1 MANWKYATMAH
12 IYPSRKVASCMSRT
26 EFRLVRV
33 VPTGTG
39 SKRITIPKDLLTEVL
54 GNSEYATISKREGG
68 LIIQPAE
75 VRPRKS

>member
-1 MANWKYATMAH
+1 
-12 IYPSRKVASCMSRT
+12 
-26 EFRLVRV
+26 LVRV

-54 GNSEYATISKREGG
+54 GNSEYATISKKEGG